1 MKEPKFPKQSE
12 IDKLSAKLKKDKPEG
27 YLFSIKLLSKGAN
40 TEYFLAEDEF
50 EFAMIADIYSR
61 QMEAIKSLKS
71 VKARALAIMVT
82 DFLNGDLEAKK
93 YLL

>member
-12 IDKLSAKLKKDKPEG
+12 IDKLIAKLKKDKPEG
-27 YLFSIKLLSKGAN
+27 YLFSVKLLSKGAN
-40 TEYFLAEDEF
+40 TEYFLAENEE
-50 EFAMIADIYSR
+50 EFALIADLYKR
-61 QMEAIKSLKS
+61 QMEVIKTLKS
-71 VKARALAIMVT
+71 VQGRALAIMVT

>member
-12 IDKLSAKLKKDKPEG
+12 IDKLIAKLKKDKPEG
-27 YLFSIKLLSKGAN
+27 YLFSVKLLSKGAN
-40 TEYFLAEDEF
+40 TEYFLAESEE
-50 EFAMIADIYSR
+50 EFALITDLYSR
-61 QMEAIKSLKS
+61 QMAAIQSLKS

-82 DFLNGDLEAKK
+82 DFLNGDMEAKK